1 MDIEDFLS
9 QADKLCELIWSI
21 YFKLHVIYMV
31 SVTIAPAASIISCW
45 LIYGHFDVDHLFHI
59 LNMRS
64 VSAAFIYRI
73 KNFRNELVWI
83 EKKIMH
89 FSSPWD
95 KTTMLGY
102 FGEIVQTWIAAEIY
116 LIVNG
121 VALVLFISICIHHR
135 AFYKIFKHS
144 IHEWNSCQK
153 NQNHDEDRGS
163 IFVRDLIHFH
173 ILVKR

>member
-1 MDIEDFLS
+1 MQMDIEDFLS

-73 KNFRNELVWI
+73 K
-83 EKKIMH
+83 KKFEMNWFESRKNH
-89 FSSPWD
+89 
-95 KTTMLGY
+95 
-102 FGEIVQTWIAAEIY
+102 
-116 LIVNG
+116 
-121 VALVLFISICIHHR
+121 
-135 AFYKIFKHS
+135 AFQFAM
-144 IHEWNSCQK
+144 
-153 NQNHDEDRGS
+153 G
-163 IFVRDLIHFH
+163 
-173 ILVKR
+173 